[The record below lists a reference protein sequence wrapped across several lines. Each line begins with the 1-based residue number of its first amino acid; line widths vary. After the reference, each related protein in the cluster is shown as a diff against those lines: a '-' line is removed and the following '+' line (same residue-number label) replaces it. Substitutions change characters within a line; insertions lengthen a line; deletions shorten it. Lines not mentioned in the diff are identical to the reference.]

1 MLTKVQAREKSALA
15 PKRPRDAPHQ
25 LVAHPVGYVGYPP
38 SPSGRLLCEVNVP
51 KWAPV
56 VAFDEEKN
64 ALGLSQAKLGELEQ
78 EIEWVNLRLFTTG
91 KLRLSPPKEQAS
103 S

>member
-1 MLTKVQAREKSALA
+1 
-15 PKRPRDAPHQ
+15 
-25 LVAHPVGYVGYPP
+25 VGYVGYPP

-64 ALGLSQAKLGELEQ
+64 ALGLSQAKLRELEQ
-78 EIEWVNLRLFTTG
+78 EIE
-91 KLRLSPPKEQAS
+91 
-103 S
+103 